1 MADVAPYGY
10 VFAYE
15 EFCPG
20 AIIEEEPGAAPR
32 AFKLQVDTA
41 YSRRDEGD
49 ELFLGAKVV
58 KTLCVVE
65 VAIGLDVDEVELRVN
80 VVEG

>member
-1 MADVAPYGY
+1 MPDVSPYGD

-20 AIIEEEPGAAPR
+20 TIIEEEPGAAPR
-32 AFKLQVDTA
+32 AFELQVDA
-41 YSRRDEGD
+41 ADSRRDEGD
-49 ELFLGAKVV
+49 ERFLGAKVV
-58 KTLCVVE
+58 EALCVVE
-65 VAIGLDVDEVELRVN
+65 VAIGLDIDEVELRVN